1 MRRQVKD
8 DAKHLTTK
16 QVKALMAHDGLGE
29 SCEYDT
35 DVLRMR
41 YNDIGEK
48 AAAKVGH
55 AWDRENGRG
64 NAAPESHAPPLKAAK
79 VTDDLAFLHF
89 MRESDM
95 TVNDCAA
102 LFGVTGAAV
111 RYWVTGQ
118 RATPPL
124 VLKLIKAFKTRPE
137 LMNYFL

>member
-1 MRRQVKD
+1 MKD

-16 QVKALMAHDGLGE
+16 QVKQLIKHDGLGE

-35 DVLRMR
+35 DVLRTR
-41 YNDIGEK
+41 YNDLGEK

-64 NAAPESHAPPLKAAK
+64 NEAPSTSSKAPQ
-79 VTDDLAFLHF
+79 DHDLAFLHF
-89 MRESDM
+89 MRERDM
-95 TVNDCAA
+95 SVNDCAA

-111 RYWVTGQ
+111 RYWITGQ

-124 VLKLIKAFKTRPE
+124 VLKLVKAFKGRPD
-137 LMNYFL
+137 LMNYFI

>member
-8 DAKHLTTK
+8 DAKHLGMK
-16 QVKALMAHDGLGE
+16 QVRALMAHDGLGE

-35 DVLRMR
+35 DVLRTR
-41 YNDIGEK
+41 YNDLGEK
-48 AAAKVGH
+48 AAAKAGH

-64 NAAPESHAPPLKAAK
+64 NEAPSTSSKA
-79 VTDDLAFLHF
+79 DDLEFLHF
-89 MRESDM
+89 MRESGM
-95 TVNDCAA
+95 SIHDCAA
-102 LFGVTGAAV
+102 LFGVTGAAI
-111 RYWVTGQ
+111 RYWITGQ